1 MDVTGDGIVNRFD
14 REVIGNPHPKF
25 YGNFGTSFA
34 YKGLS
39 LSVLASWAAGFDVLD
54 LNKLL
59 FKGGPDFTVTDRYVG
74 KGDYLRLS
82 KVRAAYDIPLK
93 KQTVVKSVAVS
104 LTGYDLIY
112 WRAFPRW
119 NPAVLGVNYDTCPT
133 SAAMLLGV
141 SLTFGRK

>member
-1 MDVTGDGIVNRFD
+1 MFSKLPSTIIPLHQLFSGCPCAADV
-14 REVIGNPHPKF
+14 
-25 YGNFGTSFA
+25 GT
-34 YKGLS
+34 
-39 LSVLASWAAGFDVLD
+39 
-54 LNKLL
+54 
-59 FKGGPDFTVTDRYVG
+59 DFTVTDRYVG

-119 NPAVLGVNYDTCPT
+119 NPAVLGVNYDVCPT